1 MPKNRSLFLAL
12 LAVVLLTCVLY
23 ITYGIER
30 FQTYPL
36 LLTYTLAFAAYA
48 GIYKLTVHDKQLWV
62 LLGLSGLVRI
72 VLLPAIPNLS
82 DDIYRFIW
90 DGRLLVQGIHPFAY
104 LPSEI
109 IEQGLHKQLQG
120 IDESLFQ
127 RLNSPNYFSIYP
139 PVNQAVFALAAWV
152 YPDSILGSI
161 VLIRICILLA
171 EAGSIS
177 LLFQFARRQ
186 GFPIKRTLLY
196 ALNPLIILELSGNLH
211 FEALMIF
218 FLLLSY
224 FFLRRVHWLPS
235 AFSFALAIATK
246 LLPLVLLPLYIRR
259 LGIKKSLWFYIATGV
274 FTLLLFIPLLNMEL
288 LRGIGESVGLYF
300 QKFEFNA
307 SIYYIVREIGYVL
320 KGYNIIGMAGKW
332 LAVSTFLG
340 IVLFSILER
349 KEKLPAAWLWVWVI
363 YLALATTVH
372 PWYIAPLI
380 AFSLFTHYRFMIV
393 WSWLI
398 FFSYAGYSVE
408 GFKEILPITVLEY
421 SLVLLMLA
429 YELWKHYSTKAVSSS
444 TTG

>member
-1 MPKNRSLFLAL
+1 MPEKRIILLYL
-12 LAVVLLTCVLY
+12 LAVVLLACIVY
-23 ITYGIER
+23 ITYGLER
-30 FQTYPL
+30 FQTFPL
-36 LLTYTLAFAAYA
+36 LLTYSLAFAAYA
-48 GIYKLTVHDKQLWV
+48 GIYKLTEHDKQLWV
-62 LLGLSGLVRI
+62 LLGVSGLVRI

-109 IEQGLHKQLQG
+109 IQQGLHEHLQG

-127 RLNSPNYFSIYP
+127 QLNSPDYFSIYP

-152 YPDSILGSI
+152 YPDSILGSV

-177 LLFQFARRQ
+177 LIFQFARRQ

-235 AFSFALAIATK
+235 AISFALAVATK
-246 LLPLVLLPLYIRR
+246 LLPLILLPLYIRR
-259 LGIKKSLWFYIATGV
+259 LGLKKAIWSYIVTGL
-274 FTLLLFIPLLNMEL
+274 FTLLLFMPLLNMEL

-307 SIYYIVREIGYVL
+307 SVYYIVREIGYVL
-320 KGYNIIGMAGKW
+320 KGYNIIGTAGKW
-332 LAVSTFLG
+332 LAASTFLG
-340 IVLFSILER
+340 IILFSVLER
-349 KEKLPAAWLWVWVI
+349 KEKLPAAWIWVWLI
-363 YLALATTVH
+363 YLALSTIIH

-380 AFSLFTHYRFMIV
+380 AFSLFTHYRFMIF

-398 FFSYAGYSVE
+398 FFSYAGYSAE
-408 GFKEILPITVLEY
+408 GFEEVLPITIIEY
-421 SLVLLMLA
+421 SLVLLVLV
-429 YELWKHYSTKAVSSS
+429 YELWRHYSLRAESSR
-444 TTG
+444 G